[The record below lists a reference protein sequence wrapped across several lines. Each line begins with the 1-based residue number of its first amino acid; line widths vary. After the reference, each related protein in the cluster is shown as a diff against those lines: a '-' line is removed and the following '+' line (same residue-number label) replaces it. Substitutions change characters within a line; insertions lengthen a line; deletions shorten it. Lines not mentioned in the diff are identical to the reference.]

1 MASEDKSDNDR
12 SSLAFIQTRQAA
24 QVAVDL
30 KIAAGLRSVIVVQAS
45 VLILIQPDTWQH
57 LKLLIGSNS
66 QLHGD

>member
-12 SSLAFIQTRQAA
+12 SSLAFIPARQAA